1 MSKEIKLGIF
11 GILVIV
17 GTVYGYRFLA
27 GENLFGSSKY
37 YYIYVDNAKGLIR
50 SSPVFTKGFQVGTV
64 TDITFVID
72 EAKESKV
79 KIEMRVD
86 EPVDVK
92 TDAVAEILETGFV
105 GGKAIRLNINGKSDA
120 PIAKSGATLKGR
132 ALSMLEA
139 MVGSPDELS
148 PYTDVIKNGLVS
160 AYDTIAIQAKDPT
173 APGVGKMFYDM
184 DIILADMKV
193 TTRNLNRLIANS
205 NKQVSLVMTDLA
217 AITNNLKQSNAAIT
231 KIIDNTASLTAKLD
245 SAGLDETIIK
255 TNDAVSALKTTLVS
269 TQQSLASFDKIL
281 VKANSGDGS
290 LAKMMNDPDLYINL
304 SNSLNNMNYLLQDFR
319 LNPKRYVNVSVF
331 GKKQKKYQL
340 PKDDPAKQD

>member
-17 GTVYGYRFLA
+17 GTVYGYLFLA

-50 SSPVFTKGFQVGTV
+50 SSPVFVKGFQVGTV
-64 TDITFVID
+64 TDIAFVAGD
-72 EAKESKV
+72 DQESKV

-105 GGKAIRLNINGKSDA
+105 GGKAIRLNISAKSSA
-120 PIAKSGATLKGR
+120 ATAQSGATLKGR
-132 ALSMLEA
+132 TLNMLEA
-139 MVGSPDELS
+139 MVGSPEELS
-148 PYTDVIKNGLVS
+148 PYTDVIKNGLIS
-160 AYDTIAIQAKDPT
+160 AYDTIAIQAKNPT

-205 NKQVSLVMTDLA
+205 NQQVSLVMADLA

-245 SAGLDETIIK
+245 SAGLDETIVK
-255 TNDAVSALKTTLVS
+255 TNEAVGALKTTLVS

-290 LAKMMNDPDLYINL
+290 LAKLMNDPDLYINL

-331 GKKQKKYQL
+331 GKKQKKYEL
-340 PKDDPAKQD
+340 PKDDPAKQN

>member
-1 MSKEIKLGIF
+1 MSKEKKLGIF
-11 GILVIV
+11 GILTIV
-17 GTVYGYRFLA
+17 CTVYGYRFLA
-27 GENLFGSSKY
+27 GKNIFGDSKY

-50 SSPVFTKGFQVGTV
+50 SSPVLVKGFKVGTV
-64 TDITFVID
+64 TDIGFVAGED
-72 EAKESKV
+72 QESKV

-105 GGKAIRLNINGKSDA
+105 GGKAIRLNISAKSNA
-120 PIAKSGATLKGR
+120 PIAKSGATLEGR

-139 MVGSPDELS
+139 MVGSPTELS
-148 PYTDVIKNGLVS
+148 PYTDVIKNGLIS
-160 AYDTIAIQAKDPT
+160 AYDTISTQAKDPT

-193 TTRNLNRLIANS
+193 TTRNLNHLIANS
-205 NKQVSLVMTDLA
+205 NQQVSLVMADLA
-217 AITNNLKQSNAAIT
+217 SITNNLKQSNAAIT

-255 TNDAVSALKTTLVS
+255 TNDAVAALKTTLVA

-340 PKDDPAKQD
+340 PKDDPAKQN

>member
-17 GTVYGYRFLA
+17 CTVYGYRFLA
-27 GENLFGSSKY
+27 GENIFGTSKY

-50 SSPVFTKGFQVGTV
+50 SSPVFVKGFQVGTV
-64 TDITFVID
+64 TDIAFV
-72 EAKESKV
+72 AKEGQDPKV

-105 GGKAIRLNINGKSDA
+105 GGKAIRLNINGKSNA

-132 ALSMLEA
+132 ALNMLEA
-139 MVGSPDELS
+139 MVGSPEELS
-148 PYTDVIKNGLVS
+148 PYTDVIKNGLIS
-160 AYDTIAIQAKDPT
+160 AYDTIAAQAKDPT
-173 APGVGKMFYDM
+173 APGIGKMFYDM
-184 DIILADMKV
+184 DIILAEMKV

-205 NKQVSLVMTDLA
+205 NQQVSMVLSDLA
-217 AITNNLKQSNAAIT
+217 AITSNLKKSNAAIT
-231 KIIDNTASLTAKLD
+231 KIIENTASLTAKLD
-245 SAGLDETIIK
+245 SAGLDKTIIK
-255 TNDAVSALKTTLVS
+255 TNEAVASLKTTLVS
-269 TQQSLASFDKIL
+269 TQKSLASFDKIL
-281 VKANSGDGS
+281 EKANSGDGS
-290 LAKMMNDPDLYINL
+290 MAKLINDPKLYINL

-319 LNPKRYVNVSVF
+319 LNPKRYVGVSIF

-340 PKDDPAKQD
+340 PKDDPVNQN